1 MTERYAPVGARQPLL
16 RGNPKVTR
24 RHVFFQAPPPGT
36 PGVVPD
42 RHGERRERG
51 KLILYAL
58 ALLALSACT
67 EPAWLLASGVAIL
80 ALGGRQAPAIARHAL
95 LATMAFSTTVSLA
108 YVIQIVWLS
117 GNLPWRWLA
126 MINLRVLDMSML
138 TFLCIR
144 RINLYAALAFSKRLS
159 FLLVLAVSQSIGLRR
174 TLDDFRLAMLSRG
187 VLRAGL
193 RHRYR
198 ATAHATAW
206 LLDRALANAHDSA
219 QALRARGVFR

>member
-24 RHVFFQAPPPGT
+24 RRIFFQPPPRGT
-36 PGVVPD
+36 PGMAPNQ
-42 RHGERRERG
+42 HAERREQG

-58 ALLALSACT
+58 TLLALSAFT
-67 EPAWLLASGVAIL
+67 EPTWLLASGAAIL
-80 ALGGRQAPAIARHAL
+80 ALAGRQAPTIARHAL
-95 LATMAFSTTVSLA
+95 LATVAFSATVSFA
-108 YVIQIVWLS
+108 YVIQVVWMS
-117 GNLPWRWLA
+117 GNVPWRWLA

-144 RINLYAALAFSKRLS
+144 RVNLYAALAFSKRLS
-159 FLLVLAVSQSIGLRR
+159 FILVLAVSQSIGLRR
-174 TLDDFRLAMLSRG
+174 TLDDFRLAMRSRG
-187 VLRAGL
+187 VPRAGL

-198 ATAHATAW
+198 AAAHAAAW

-219 QALRARGVFR
+219 QALRSRGVFR